1 MAQTVAIKRW
11 VVFVPRGEL
20 FDKVPIFIKE
30 MQMCGRSQS
39 FYIPEPT

>member
-1 MAQTVAIKRW
+1 MAQTVTLRRW

-20 FDKVPIFIKE
+20 FHKVRNFIKE

-39 FYIPEPT
+39 FDIPEPT